1 LGEKIIN
8 KLDSMPENPWFFY
21 IHINDLHQPI
31 LVPKSFND
39 EKFGETD
46 YEKMLSAIDFWIGK
60 FLKQIDLTK
69 TLVILTADHGE
80 YIRSIKLD
88 GEIINLESSFSEKL
102 LWKLGNKI
110 PSSLYGPK
118 RKLSSILHKNR
129 DNVRRKKIEK
139 IKLSKY
145 EERVLTM
152 SRMSLGTHVYDDV
165 LKVPLVFSG
174 YGIKSEEII
183 SQQVGLVDIFPT
195 MTNLI
200 HLSNFKS
207 DIDGINL
214 IPLILG
220 ESIDEKPIYI
230 QSMPQISENHSI
242 IIGIRTSKFK
252 YTRDKEN
259 KGNVQLFDLINDPL
273 EENDISSS
281 NSEIVTKM
289 ENILENILENADS
302 QQTISNSSF
311 NELER
316 KKVEDEL
323 RKLGYL

>member
-1 LGEKIIN
+1 
-8 KLDSMPENPWFFY
+8 
-21 IHINDLHQPI
+21 
-31 LVPKSFND
+31 
-39 EKFGETD
+39 
-46 YEKMLSAIDFWIGK
+46 
-60 FLKQIDLTK
+60 
-69 TLVILTADHGE
+69 
-80 YIRSIKLD
+80 
-88 GEIINLESSFSEKL
+88 
-102 LWKLGNKI
+102 
-110 PSSLYGPK
+110 LYGPK